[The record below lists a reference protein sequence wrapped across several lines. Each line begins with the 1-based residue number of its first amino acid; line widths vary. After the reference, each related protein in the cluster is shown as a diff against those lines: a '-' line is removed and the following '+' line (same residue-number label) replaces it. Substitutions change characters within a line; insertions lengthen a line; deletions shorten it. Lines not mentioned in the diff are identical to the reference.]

1 MAISSKYIKLHQNVL
16 LEWTYN
22 SENLKQEDYQVV
34 QDLIENKR
42 GYMSKTGLNRV
53 DNTLFVIDPVI
64 KKYAKVDVSKYNQL
78 KIENYTTSFVQFD
91 KLRIHL
97 PTSYSFSNNGYIGMY
112 VRVYTYDYTNKTII
126 DFSSYLYDDTDLT
139 SSKDLTLNQEF
150 YYDEQ
155 SWGKYITYD
164 IPSINEVSKQRTSS
178 VNTNLPST
186 NSINA
191 NLSQSNGISETSP
204 IFIEFSFVVSRQ
216 QILGNTYYHMS
227 DIFTKSITKVPEYL
241 DLAANIIQA
250 TDGDYFWIYGSY
262 GGNNESMDEFVSE
275 MYSKGRNLKIEYEI
289 NLYEENLL
297 MNTQTI
303 LVTENFT
310 QKMWY
315 RPVLSFTN
323 TTASIDVTM
332 RIIDL
337 VDESTIDRLAS
348 ISLTTDIFKY
358 GKKLTRI
365 NLDNAFKP
373 KIYNLKNTATAP
385 NIEGAGNITL
395 TKVNYPVISDRINI
409 LVESSP
415 SNDSSYK
422 SMGLAEIII
431 NPFGN
436 TITFNIASSDSTGTI
451 TPYNLTKITENA
463 TLTLSFKNDTDFL
476 EKTIWMETDINSF
489 EHGIVVYRIEQSDI
503 PIIKNIGATNK
514 NFYLTIKSEKTG
526 VRSLLYSGKWVYFDN
541 LTFTNKN
548 TTSTNTNIDTSN
560 SSKIDSFKE
569 SVATQVTISKP
580 KPFVPDV
587 SRPTTNQNSN
597 AMVFLKS
604 DANIKIFDEY
614 LYSINA
620 NIYLRKPGGNSD
632 TLTYLYYLLNLT
644 PAIIQDIKNQIAVL
658 EVVPIAFNLGNDKN
672 DTKTINIKQIEN
684 SVISFNNNNQI
695 NNAVATAKSLK
706 GLGRGRG

>member
-34 QDLIENKR
+34 QDLIMNKR
-42 GYMSKTGLNRV
+42 GYMSKTGLNSIA
-53 DNTLFVIDPVI
+53 NTLFVIDPVV
-64 KKYAKVDVSKYNQL
+64 KKYAKVDNSKYNHL

-97 PTSYSFSNNGYIGMY
+97 PTSYSFANNGYIGMY
-112 VRVYTYDYTNKTII
+112 VRIYTYDYTNKSIV

-155 SWGKYITYD
+155 SWGKYITYN
-164 IPSINEVSKQRTSS
+164 IPSINEVSKQRTST
-178 VNTNLPST
+178 VNTNLPTT

-191 NLSQSNGISETSP
+191 NLSQSNGISESSP

-216 QILGNTYYHMS
+216 EILGNTYYHMS
-227 DIFTKSITKVPEYL
+227 DIFTKSISKVPEYL
-241 DLAANIIQA
+241 NLAANIDQA

-262 GGNNESMDEFVSE
+262 GGNNESMDDFVSE
-275 MYSKGRNLKIEYEI
+275 MYAKGRKLKIEYEI
-289 NLYEENLL
+289 NLFEENIL
-297 MNTQTI
+297 MNTQTFS
-303 LVTENFT
+303 VTENFT

-337 VDESTIDRLAS
+337 VDDSTIERLSS

-365 NLDNAFKP
+365 NIDNAFKP
-373 KIYNLKNTATAP
+373 KIYNLKNTATTP
-385 NIEGAGNITL
+385 NIEGSGEITL
-395 TKVNYPVISDRINI
+395 TKVNYPVISDRLNI
-409 LVESSP
+409 LIGATP
-415 SNDSSYK
+415 SNDTSYK

-436 TITFNIASSDSTGTI
+436 TITFNIAISDNSGTI

-463 TLTLSFKNDTDFL
+463 SITLSFKNDTDFL
-476 EKTIWMETDINSF
+476 EKNIWMETDINSF
-489 EHGIVVYRIEQSDI
+489 EHGIIVYRIEQSDI
-503 PIIKNIGATNK
+503 PIIKNIGTTNK

-526 VRSLLYSGKWVYFDN
+526 IRSMLYSGKWVYFDN
-541 LTFTNKN
+541 LTFKN
-548 TTSTNTNIDTSN
+548 TVTNSTTTEILTTDTSKN
-560 SSKIDSFKE
+560 LNNFKIVGGNDILIK
-569 SVATQVTISKP
+569 KP
-580 KPFVPDV
+580 EIVPIFNKK
-587 SRPTTNQNSN
+587 TTPNSN
-597 AMVFLKS
+597 AIVFLKS
-604 DANIKIFDEY
+604 DANVKAFDDY
-614 LYSINA
+614 LSKLNVS
-620 NIYLRKPGGNSD
+620 IYLKKSGGNSE

-644 PAIIQDIKNQIAVL
+644 PAILENIKQQISVS
-658 EVVPIAFNLGNDKN
+658 EIIPIAFNIGVNTTG
-672 DTKTINIKQIEN
+672 TKTISTNIIESRISNFKNIKATQD
-684 SVISFNNNNQI
+684 
-695 NNAVATAKSLK
+695 AVNLAKSLK
-706 GLGRGRG
+706 GGAGNGRE